1 MKSYVEKGEFF
12 TTWLTSK
19 IVENPFEAEMVELKL
34 PSYKS
39 GMTDWRELWSKYQVS
54 QVKRQFLDE
63 GRFFKSS
70 YPKDVLYSSM
80 CFGDDSNMVDFSGFW
95 YYPTEITVYSKLII
109 YSDEEEKLALRVYCN
124 GSVIGWVN
132 EKESFRI
139 LSTSLNK
146 ETVKD
151 VSIKLKKG
159 ENELV
164 VALNELGERNTM
176 VRFGIQNISKKR
188 IATSIPLEI
197 QEDKIEGIKNFID
210 SIDMERFGENLLF
223 TFLPISLDLGAMIV
237 DESNNRE
244 IVSLKMGE
252 SSFTLKDNFDG
263 HILILNVTYLGA
275 LFRKGFYLFKKEK
288 PEVIIP
294 KTEKERKEQY
304 IDKLISKNK
313 PSPALFISGLYRGL
327 NLYSIC
333 RRPVEN
339 SIERIIKRAD
349 CSDFRLTEI
358 IWMYCLGKDILP
370 PSLLERFKDCM
381 IGYRYWFTEK
391 GNDVMWFFSENHAL
405 ALHACEYIAG
415 RLFPDEIFTNSGMSG
430 REHMEHALAMI
441 REWFS
446 FVLKYGYTEYCSV
459 NYLPVDM
466 LGYMTL
472 MKFSQNSEINDLCR
486 KAMDM
491 TMHFF
496 ALQCHNGVLVGANGR
511 AYINDLLS
519 PSDIQANAFC
529 YFAWGTKYAPY
540 GYKPTLYALLDEYE
554 CPKELKEKAL
564 LKKGEIIEENF
575 TQGYRENKITIVKTK
590 DYFIGSASSLLEGK
604 EGDQEHLFDCVVG
617 DEDGRFWI
625 NHPGEARVLGTRR
638 PGYFTGNAYTP
649 LVSQYK
655 SSAVI
660 SYSFPNTAEVNFT
673 HLICFR
679 ENFDKEI
686 LEKDRLFLK
695 RGKVNVYIHVDNGF
709 EIPSVK
715 SLQKYELRS
724 EGLKNKWYVR
734 IDDTME
740 FEEFINAM
748 KCSTFKELGDNLYVQ
763 DPIYGSVQYRLQKR
777 ASE

>member
-1 MKSYVEKGEFF
+1 MKTYVKKGGFF
-12 TTWLTSK
+12 TSWITSK
-19 IVENPFEAEMVELKL
+19 SLEKPFNADPLELKL
-34 PSYKS
+34 PSYHI
-39 GMTDWRELWSKYQVS
+39 GFTDWRELYNEYKVS
-54 QVKRQFLDE
+54 QIKKQFLDE
-63 GRFFKSS
+63 GSFFKSS
-70 YPKDVLYSSM
+70 YPVDVVYSSIS
-80 CFGDDSNMVDFSGFW
+80 FGDDSNMVDFSGFW

-109 YSDEEEKLALRVYCN
+109 DSDKEKILPLRVFCN

-132 EKESFRI
+132 KEESFRI
-139 LSTSLNK
+139 LSSSLNK
-146 ETVKD
+146 DTVKD
-151 VSIKLKKG
+151 VCIKLKKG
-159 ENELV
+159 ENELIIG
-164 VALNELGERNTM
+164 LNELGERNTM
-176 VRFGIQNISKKR
+176 VRFALQNLSEERIVTSINSLIKEEDLAAINGFIDSLDMEKR
-188 IATSIPLEI
+188 GDYLVFSSIPLTLP
-197 QEDKIEGIKNFID
+197 
-210 SIDMERFGENLLF
+210 LLVVV
-223 TFLPISLDLGAMIV
+223 V
-237 DESNNRE
+237 DENNNKE
-244 IVSLKMGE
+244 TINLKEGE
-252 SSFTLKDNFDG
+252 SEFRIKDVFDT
-263 HILILNVTYLGA
+263 HILITNVIYLDA
-275 LFRKGFYLFKKEK
+275 QFRKGFYRFKREEPVLNI
-288 PEVIIP
+288 PE
-294 KTEKERKEQY
+294 TEKERKAHY
-304 IDKLISKNK
+304 IDDLINKNK
-313 PSPALFISGLYRGL
+313 PSPALFIAGLTRGL
-327 NLYSIC
+327 NLYNIC
-333 RRPVEN
+333 QRPIEN

-370 PSLLERFKDCM
+370 SSLLAQFKECM

-430 REHMEHALAMI
+430 RAHMEHALILI

-446 FVLKYGYTEYCSV
+446 FILKYGYTEYCSV

-472 MKFSQNSEINDLCR
+472 MKFSYNSEINDLCR

-491 TMHFF
+491 TMNFF

-511 AYINDLLS
+511 TYINDLLS

-564 LKKGEIIEENF
+564 LKKDEIIEEHF
-575 TQGYRENKITIVKTK
+575 TQGYRQNKITIVKTK

-604 EGDQEHLFDCVVG
+604 EGDQEHLFDAVVG

-625 NHPGEARVLGTRR
+625 NHPGEARILGTRR

-649 LVSQYK
+649 CVSQYK

-660 SYSFPNTAEVNFT
+660 SYSFPDIAEVNFT

-686 LEKDRLFLK
+686 LEKNSLYLR
-695 RGKVNVYIHVDNGF
+695 RGNVNVYIHVDNGF

-724 EGLKNKWYVR
+724 LGLKNKWYVR
-734 IDDTME
+734 IDDSME
-740 FEEFINAM
+740 FEEFIKAM
-748 KCSTFKELGDNLYVQ
+748 KCSTFTELGDILYVQ
-763 DPIYGSVQYRLQKR
+763 DPIYGSIQYRLLK
-777 ASE
+777 EGF